1 MEENKNEKIISY
13 IKDNYIKS
21 KMEPK
26 FAVLIKGDW
35 GCGKT
40 FLVKEILK
48 ETYRDDYKKNVV
60 WLSVYGL
67 SSIAQLRQKLFE
79 ALHPILTNKITKI
92 AFAAIK
98 SGLKASATFD
108 FDNDSKDDLSFDLAI
123 PDFELDEKGKKTKI
137 KKLLI
142 LDDIERCSI
151 PVSELFGF
159 FSEEILEKNVR
170 AIFISN
176 DAKIKELNADNDKLN
191 DYNSIKEKIIGMEFE
206 VVPDVSSAVKSFI
219 KEIRLE
225 KNEVVL
231 SEKVVEVLSNLNC
244 KNLRSIRQ
252 SFVLISQ
259 IFDILEKEISSSL
272 DKKYISTIIEYFLVL
287 FVQKTNGKIK
297 TEDDFLNAIEA
308 YAKEHTSLEMYRE
321 RHEKDNCPMFR
332 YAKVPLQGL
341 YFNII
346 QKGDFSSE
354 LILAD
359 YKQWT
364 MPDDKRTPYQKLTY
378 DWFNYSDAEFNDYY
392 SAVQKEFDENKMLN
406 QSMIVGWADLKFEL
420 SEQGI
425 ILDSIDDIKNIFLN
439 YISLNKDKLIV
450 YDTFIPLASHF
461 TRCKK
466 GLPALNEIKE
476 ALKKENLNLVKNK
489 IKNRFIE
496 LYSGSSETIGQLIR
510 FIAYGEENSYG
521 YPILSLIDINDFYQK
536 IKNCSYEFQVAI
548 YQSFEDRYGKK
559 YNAETKSKYLSDT
572 ECIRKIPQLYKN
584 DTGEILMS
592 PENASRKQL
601 SEWYND
607 LYEYMNKSNKE
618 EQV

>member
-1 MEENKNEKIISY
+1 MIMII
-13 IKDNYIKS
+13 
-21 KMEPK
+21 
-26 FAVLIKGDW
+26 
-35 GCGKT
+35 
-40 FLVKEILK
+40 
-48 ETYRDDYKKNVV
+48 KKKVV
-60 WLSVYGL
+60 WFSVYGL
-67 SSIAQLRQKLFE
+67 SSISQLRQKLFE
-79 ALHPILTNKITKI
+79 ILHPVLTNKITK
-92 AFAAIK
+92 FVFETVK
-98 SGLKASATFD
+98 VGLKASTNFD
-108 FDNDSKDDLSFDLAI
+108 FNNDGKNDISFDLAI
-123 PDFELDEKGKKTKI
+123 PDFELDEEGKKTKI
-137 KKLLI
+137 KKLLVV
-142 LDDIERCSI
+142 DDMERCSI
-151 PVSELFGF
+151 PMSELFGF

-176 DAKIKELNADNDKLN
+176 DAKIKELNADNDTLN
-191 DYNSIKEKIIGMEFE
+191 DYKSIKEKIIGMEFE
-206 VVPDVSSAVKSFI
+206 VAPDVSSAVKSFI
-219 KEIRLE
+219 KEIGLE
-225 KNEVVL
+225 KNETIL
-231 SEKVVEVLSNLNC
+231 LEKVKEVSSNLNC

-252 SFVLISQ
+252 AFVLICQ

-272 DKKYISTIIEYFLVL
+272 DENYISTVVEYFLVL
-287 FVQKTNGKIK
+287 FVQKTNGKIEK
-297 TEDDFLNAIEA
+297 EDDFLNAIEA
-308 YAKEHTSLEMYRE
+308 YSKEHTSLEIYKE
-321 RHEKDNCPMFR
+321 RHEKDNYPMLR

-364 MPDDKRTPYQKLTY
+364 MPSNKRTPYQKLIR

-392 SAVQKEFDENKMLN
+392 NAVQKEFDENKMLN
-406 QSMIVGWADLKFEL
+406 QAMIVGWADLKFEL

-425 ILDSIDDIKNIFLN
+425 VPESIDDIKNIFLN
-439 YISLNKDKLIV
+439 YISSNKDKLIT
-450 YDTFIPLASHF
+450 YDTFIPLSSHF

-476 ALKKENLNLVKNK
+476 ALKRENLNLVKNK
-489 IKNRFIE
+489 IKERFIE
-496 LYSGSSETIGQLIR
+496 LYSNISESIGQLIK

-521 YPILSLIDINDFYQK
+521 YPILSLIDINDFYHK

-548 YQSFEDRYGKK
+548 CQSFEDRYGKK
-559 YNAETKSKYLSDT
+559 HNEETKSEYLPDT
-572 ECIRKIPQLYKN
+572 ENIRKISQLYEK

-592 PENASRKQL
+592 PENARRKWL